1 VRRFF
6 PRARSRPGER
16 AILAILVV
24 VALAAFVSTGV
35 WPALQG
41 GATPDARWQQIEAD
55 VRARLD
61 VALDRVGSATAALAA
76 RPEVSQALAEPAD
89 GTQEL
94 FRAIEREVPDPAA
107 SLAVT
112 IFDARGVAR
121 AWHGRP
127 SELDVAVARSP
138 GHLLATAGALGLRI
152 VRLEPVV
159 ADHGRRLGV
168 IVVEQV
174 ISEARVGGLMS
185 DTFRLETRR
194 GPVTIRPAGSVE
206 PGATDR
212 TFTVHGPSGEPLVA
226 ASAQNS
232 ALEAAIALDRG
243 RAGATLII
251 AMSILVLLWTGWFLD
266 RRARAGDARRYLA
279 HTGAVALLVG
289 TARVLLW
296 FATPWY
302 GALPLFAPRA
312 VEGLAGLI
320 LRSPADLC
328 LSAAA
333 LLAVAALLADV
344 ASRARAAWHGRRRW
358 PAAARPAFLAVQV
371 VTSAIAMSL
380 LVVTDGLIRAGVTL
394 TGGDALRLSLHPLS
408 VERWASVFGLI
419 LLQAAAIWLA
429 VATLVLGLAAWRVR
443 RQPGAAMVPVAVW
456 AVTAIAVAAL
466 AARSQGAVPS
476 LSFAVSAAI
485 AVGAGLYAP
494 RAATRYRR
502 AGATARLLAFGAAF
516 LLPALIAYPALAG
529 SSQERTR
536 RLVEHGYSREALHHR
551 VELQDTLQTALAEI
565 DRLPD
570 LEALVQTEAPG
581 VTTEEA
587 FVVWSQTALA
597 RARLTSN
604 VELYGPD
611 GRLVSRFALNFPEY
625 EASAQVIR
633 SATCTWE
640 VFGEARPFGAEER
653 AALHAERAL
662 CGPGEP
668 AGSVVVHVML
678 DYNALPFISSE
689 SPYREAV
696 RPERVG
702 PDAGP
707 RRPVAL
713 VIYGWSLLPVYASG
727 VQVWPID
734 DALFERIYASREG
747 FWTTIRSRDGVHH
760 VYFVNDRSGIYALG
774 YPALTLFDH
783 LVHLAE
789 LTMLA
794 VVIYVFGL
802 ALLAVFRR
810 VARRREPGGRGLVRD
825 VRASFYRKL
834 LIAFVLAAVIPVLAL
849 ALVIRTYFASRLRAD
864 VYAEA
869 ARTATVARH
878 AVEEL
883 AALLRLAGLVAPPIN
898 DDLMVEVSQMIGRDV
913 NVFDGPALVATSQ
926 RDLFASGLLP
936 TRTPEDVYREIIL
949 QRRPTFV
956 GEDAIGESRYMVAA
970 APVRAT
976 GRDAI
981 ITVPL
986 ASRQQEIERE
996 IDELDRGLLLAVLVF
1011 VVMGAAIG
1019 LPTAERIADP
1029 VRRLTRAARRIA
1041 SGDFDT
1047 RVAIRSEDELRRL
1060 VDAFNAMASELKAQ
1074 QQQLERTHRLEAW
1087 AEMAR
1092 QVAHEI
1098 KNPLTPIQLSAEHLR
1113 RVHADRGEP
1122 LSPVLD
1128 SCVSSILEQVRL
1140 LRQIA
1145 GEFSSFGSSPTAR
1158 LGRAAVAGLLEEV
1171 TTPYRVGLPGRIDI
1185 HVDVPADLPAVIVD
1199 RTLIGRALTNVI
1211 DNALHAM
1218 PGRGALWISARHEPD
1233 AVVISVRDTGVGMDE
1248 EALARVFEPY
1258 FSTKATGTGLGLT
1271 IARRN
1276 VELSGGT
1283 ITVASETGRGTT
1295 VAIRLPVAPS
1305 GAEEGPEGSAA
1316 RAAP

>member
-1 VRRFF
+1 VSRIPSRVPVSAALRRV
-6 PRARSRPGER
+6 
-16 AILAILVV
+16 LAGAVA
-24 VALAAFVSTGV
+24 VALLAFVAAGAL
-35 WPALQG
+35 PALRG
-41 GATPDARWQQIEAD
+41 GATPEARWQLIEGE
-55 VRARLD
+55 VRARIDAARARAGDTATVLARRPA
-61 VALDRVGSATAALAA
+61 VADALADT
-76 RPEVSQALAEPAD
+76 AD

-94 FRAIEREVPDPAA
+94 FRAIEREVPHPAA
-107 SLAVT
+107 TLAVT
-112 IFDARGVAR
+112 IFDGRGVAR

-127 SELDVAVARSP
+127 SEFTPAATASSRRI
-138 GHLLATAGALGLRI
+138 LATAGALGFRI
-152 VRLEPVV
+152 VHLEPVV
-159 ADHGRRLGV
+159 DRDGRQPGMAV
-168 IVVEQV
+168 AEQV
-174 ISEARVGGLMS
+174 ISEDRVGGLTS
-185 DTFRLETRR
+185 DTFRLETRNGAATLR
-194 GPVTIRPAGSVE
+194 PGGAPEGMDGRLRAFTMPGP
-206 PGATDR
+206 D
-212 TFTVHGPSGEPLVA
+212 GEPLVTA
-226 ASAQNS
+226 MVDRG

-243 RAGATLII
+243 RAVAALIV
-251 AMSILVLLWTGWFLD
+251 ALAVVVLFSSGWVLD
-266 RRARAGDARRYLA
+266 RRAAARRARAYLKY
-279 HTGAVALLVG
+279 TGLAVLLVAL
-289 TARVLLW
+289 ARLLLW

-302 GALPLFAPRA
+302 GGLPLFAPRA
-312 VEGLAGLI
+312 AEGLTGLM
-320 LRSPADLC
+320 LRSPADLG
-328 LSAAA
+328 LTAAA
-333 LLAVAALLADV
+333 LLVLAALLADV
-344 ASRARAAWHGRRRW
+344 AGRARAGLHARRRW
-358 PAAARPAFLAVQV
+358 PADALAAFAATQLAA
-371 VTSAIAMSL
+371 SGIAMA
-380 LVVTDGLIRAGVTL
+380 GLATADAVLRAGVVL
-394 TGGDALRLSLHPLS
+394 TGADALRLSLHPLS
-408 VERWASVFGLI
+408 IERWVALFGLI
-419 LLQAAAIWLA
+419 LLQTAALWAAVAVLALARSRWRLSRRGGWMATTAILWGAMALA
-429 VATLVLGLAAWRVR
+429 VAVLAG
-443 RQPGAAMVPVAVW
+443 
-456 AVTAIAVAAL
+456 
-466 AARSQGAVPS
+466 
-476 LSFAVSAAI
+476 
-485 AVGAGLYAP
+485 VGAGSRPSATYVLSAVLALGAGLIAP
-494 RAATRYRR
+494 RAAARFRR
-502 AGATARLLAFGAAF
+502 AGASARLLARGAA
-516 LLPALIAYPALAG
+516 LLVPALLAYAALIT
-529 SSQERTR
+529 SSQDRTR
-536 RLVEHGYSREALHHR
+536 ALVEHEYSRQALHHR
-551 VELQDTLQTALAEI
+551 VELQETLRTALAEI
-565 DRLPD
+565 DRMPD
-570 LEALVQTEAPG
+570 LTRLAAREAPG

-587 FVVWSQTALA
+587 FTIWSQTALA

-611 GRLVSRFALNFPEY
+611 GRLVSRFGLNFPEY
-625 EASAQVIR
+625 EASSQVMR

-640 VFGEARPFGAEER
+640 VFGEARPFGADER

-668 AGSVVVHVML
+668 AGSVIVHLVL

-696 RPERVG
+696 RPEPGGR
-702 PDAGP
+702 DAGP
-707 RRPVAL
+707 RRQVAL

-727 VQVWPID
+727 VQVWPIEEEHF
-734 DALFERIYASREG
+734 ARIYKSREG
-747 FWTTIRSRDGVHH
+747 FWTLLESREGAHH

-789 LTMLA
+789 LTLLA
-794 VVIYVFGL
+794 AALYVLGL
-802 ALLAVFRR
+802 AGLAFYAC
-810 VARRREPGGRGLVRD
+810 VARRRAPAAGALLRD

-849 ALVIRTYFASRLRAD
+849 AVVIRTYFTSRLRAD

-869 ARTATVARH
+869 ARTATVAQH
-878 AVEEL
+878 ALEEL
-883 AALLRLAGLVAPPIN
+883 AALLRLAGLAAPPIN

-913 NVFDGPALVATSQ
+913 NVFEGPTLLATSQ

-956 GEDAIGESRYMVAA
+956 GEDAIGDSRYMVAA

-981 ITVPL
+981 VTVPL

-996 IDELDRGLLLAVLVF
+996 IDELDRGLLLAVLLF

-1041 SGDFDT
+1041 AGDFDT

-1060 VDAFNAMASELKAQ
+1060 VDAFNTMAAELKAQ

-1128 SCVSSILEQVRL
+1128 GCVDSILEQVRL

-1145 GEFSSFGSSPTAR
+1145 GEFSSFASSPTPR
-1158 LGRAAVAGLLEEV
+1158 PGRVEVGALVEEVVAPYRAGLA
-1171 TTPYRVGLPGRIDI
+1171 GRIEI
-1185 HVDVPADLPAVIVD
+1185 QVDAPASLPPVVVD

-1218 PGRGALWISARHEPD
+1218 PGQGGLFVTVRPEDAAVAVAL
-1233 AVVISVRDTGVGMDE
+1233 RDTGVGMDA

-1276 VELSGGT
+1276 VELNGGT
-1283 ITVASETGRGTT
+1283 ISVDSAPGQGTT
-1295 VAIRLPVAPS
+1295 VTMRLPA
-1305 GAEEGPEGSAA
+1305 
-1316 RAAP
+1316 

>member
-1 VRRFF
+1 MRRTF
-6 PRARSRPGER
+6 PVERSQPAGRS
-16 AILAILVV
+16 
-24 VALAAFVSTGV
+24 ALAALAVLGLVAFVASGV
-35 WPALQG
+35 WPGLRDG
-41 GATPDARWQQIEAD
+41 TTPDARWRQIEAD
-55 VRARLD
+55 VRARLS
-61 VALDRVGSATAALAA
+61 AAFDRVGSTARTIAG
-76 RPEVSQALAEPAD
+76 RPEVADALAESVD

-94 FRAIEREVPDPAA
+94 FHAIEREVLHPAPA
-107 SLAVT
+107 LAVT
-112 IFDARGVAR
+112 IFDGTGIAR

-127 SELDVAVARSP
+127 SELDVSSVASP
-138 GHLLATAGALGLRI
+138 GRLLATAGALGFRV
-152 VRLEPVV
+152 VRLEPVAG
-159 ADHGRRLGV
+159 ADGRRLGV
-168 IVVEQV
+168 VVVEEV
-174 ISEARVGGLMS
+174 ISEERVGGLMS
-185 DTFRLETRR
+185 DTFRFDTPA
-194 GPVTIRPAGSVE
+194 GWVTIRPAASAAASDTVE
-206 PGATDR
+206 R
-212 TFTVHGPSGEPLVA
+212 TIVVPGPSGEPLLF
-226 ASAQNS
+226 ASGRED
-232 ALEAAIALDRG
+232 ALEAAIALARG

-251 AMSILVLLWTGWFLD
+251 TLAIVALLWTGWHLD
-266 RRARAGDARRYLA
+266 RRATTRDARRYLA
-279 HTGAVALLVG
+279 HTGATALLILG
-289 TARVLLW
+289 ARLLFW

-302 GALPLFAPRA
+302 GSLPLFAPRA
-312 VEGLAGLI
+312 VVGFTGLI

-328 LSAAA
+328 LSAAT

-344 ASRARAAWHGRRRW
+344 AGRARAALHGRRRW
-358 PAAARPAFLAVQV
+358 PSAALPGYLGSLAITGAVAMAIL
-371 VTSAIAMSL
+371 AIA
-380 LVVTDGLIRAGVTL
+380 DGLLADGVTL
-394 TGGDALRLSLHPLS
+394 AGGDALRLSLQPLS
-408 VERWASVFGLI
+408 LDRWASVFGLI
-419 LLQAAAIWLA
+419 LLQAAAIWMA
-429 VATLVLGLAAWRVR
+429 VATLALGLAVWRVPR
-443 RQPGAAMVPVAVW
+443 PARARVLPVAIW
-456 AVTAIAVAAL
+456 AIAAL
-466 AARSQGAVPS
+466 AMATFGARIHPTAPS
-476 LSFAVSAAI
+476 LTFVLSAVIAAT
-485 AVGAGLYAP
+485 AGLLAP
-494 RAATRYRR
+494 RAAARYRR
-502 AGATARLLAFGAAF
+502 AGASTRLLAFATAF
-516 LLPALIAYPALAG
+516 LVPALVAYPALVG
-529 SSQERTR
+529 SSQERAR
-536 RLVEHGYSREALHHR
+536 RLVEHGYSREALSHR
-551 VELQDTLQTALAEI
+551 VELQGTLQTALGEI
-565 DRLPD
+565 DRLTD
-570 LEALVQTEAPG
+570 LEALVEQAAPG
-581 VTTEEA
+581 PTTEQA

-604 VELYGPD
+604 VELYGRD

-625 EASAQVIR
+625 EASAQVKR
-633 SATCTWE
+633 SGTCSWE
-640 VFGEARPFGAEER
+640 VFGEALPFGAEER

-668 AGSVVVHVML
+668 AGSLVVHVML

-689 SPYREAV
+689 SPYREAI
-696 RPERVG
+696 RPESSG

-707 RRPVAL
+707 RRQVAL
-713 VIYGWSLLPVYASG
+713 VIYGWSLLPVYTSG

-734 DALFERIYASREG
+734 DALFEEIYASREG
-747 FWTTIRSRDGVHH
+747 FWRTLRSRDGVFH
-760 VYFVNDRSGIYALG
+760 VFFVNDRSGIYALG
-774 YPALTLFDH
+774 YPALTMFDH

-789 LTMLA
+789 LTALA
-794 VVIYVFGL
+794 IVIYVIGL
-802 ALLAVFRR
+802 GVWTVFRR
-810 VARRREPGGRGLVRD
+810 VARRFEPTGRGLLRD

-849 ALVIRTYFASRLRAD
+849 AVVIRTYFASRLRAD

-883 AALLRLAGLVAPPIN
+883 AALLRLAGLAAPPIN

-913 NVFDGPALVATSQ
+913 NVFEGPTLLATSQ

-1011 VVMGAAIG
+1011 IAMGAAIG

-1041 SGDFDT
+1041 GGDFDT
-1047 RVAIRSEDELRRL
+1047 RVAIRSQDELRRL
-1060 VDAFNAMASELKAQ
+1060 VDAFNTMAAELKAQ

-1113 RVHADRGEP
+1113 RVHIDRGEP
-1122 LSPVLD
+1122 LSPVLEG
-1128 SCVSSILEQVRL
+1128 CVSSILEQVRL

-1145 GEFSSFGSSPTAR
+1145 GEFSSFASSPTAR
-1158 LGRAAVAGLLEEV
+1158 PTRIQVATLVEEV
-1171 TTPYRVGLPGRIDI
+1171 IGPYRTGLAGRIEI
-1185 HVDVPADLPAVIVD
+1185 AVEVATDLPPVVAD
-1199 RTLIGRALTNVI
+1199 RTLIGRALTNII

-1218 PGRGALWISARHEPD
+1218 PGRGSLRIRAWAETA
-1233 AVVISVRDTGVGMDE
+1233 AVAIAVSDTGVGMDD
-1248 EALARVFEPY
+1248 EALSRVFEPY

-1276 VELSGGT
+1276 VELSGGS
-1283 ITVASETGRGTT
+1283 IAVASEKDRGTT
-1295 VAIRLPVAPS
+1295 VTMRVLT
-1305 GAEEGPEGSAA
+1305 GGSAVGF
-1316 RAAP
+1316 